1 MGNAL
6 AALLIF
12 ASLQLSVSTQ
22 SIERAFLQN
31 NPEYLY
37 LYFPEDE
44 SIKLTFPEP
53 IAFSDQISNQQ
64 AFFFFKKLFATYATL
79 EFYPT
84 RPGDSP
90 DDIKHIFKARWSFQ
104 DKRNNQYVL
113 HIFFYFIQKAA
124 TKAGDSSW
132 KIVEI
137 RAEKV

>member
-12 ASLQLSVSTQ
+12 ASLQLSTSTQ

-31 NPEYLY
+31 NSRLLY
-37 LYFPEDE
+37 EHLPANE
-44 SIKLTFPEP
+44 SIKLTFPAP

-64 AFFFFKKLFATYATL
+64 AFFFFKKIFNTYATL

-84 RPGDSP
+84 RPDTPADGT
-90 DDIKHIFKARWSFQ
+90 KYIFKARWSFQ
-104 DKRNNQYVL
+104 DKKNNQFVL
-113 HIFFYFIQKAA
+113 LIFFYFIKKAA
-124 TKAGDSSW
+124 GETGDSPW

-137 RAEKV
+137 RAEKI

>member
-6 AALLIF
+6 IALLIF
-12 ASLQLSVSTQ
+12 ASFQLSVSTQ

-31 NPEYLY
+31 NPKILY
-37 LYFPEDE
+37 ECLPKSE
-44 SIKLTFPEP
+44 SIKLTFPDP

-64 AFFFFKKLFATYATL
+64 TYFFFKQIFSTYTTF

-84 RPGDSP
+84 RPDEFQTET
-90 DDIKHIFKARWSFQ
+90 KYIFKARWSFQ
-104 DKRNNQYVL
+104 DKKNNKYVF

-124 TKAGDSSW
+124 EEGGDPTW
-132 KIVEI
+132 NIVEI